1 MVKEVMEVSTIF
13 ATYTNCGCD
22 NCRKYISVGEKTP
35 AFVVTPYEELPN
47 IELFLCE
54 ECARKIRNDYTV
66 ERYFQM
72 VDEAKRN
79 GV

>member
-1 MVKEVMEVSTIF
+1 MSTIF
-13 ATYTNCGCD
+13 ATYASGSCD
-22 NCRKYISVGEKTP
+22 SCKKDISVRDKIP

-72 VDEAKRN
+72 VDEAKRK
-79 GV
+79 